1 MKNSELKS
9 FRVKLKNILC
19 GVAVLCFVAFAATAT
34 RADEVTVK
42 GTASGSFTSFG
53 GTTTGATLMGLQ
65 YINSSFDVTTT
76 GGARA
81 LNGAAANPAATNTNN
96 LGSFYIAPPADPT
109 LNNYN
114 GSAFT
119 LVINFEAPSGVAG
132 GQLATYT
139 AALSGIVERVG
150 PTQSYSVN
158 VRFNNP
164 VQTFTFTRADGTTG
178 AFTLTVNDVLG
189 LTPNFAKAITGTI
202 SEASETPAAAAAVP
216 EPATMLLLG
225 TGLAGLVARTRR
237 TRRKGR
243 QTEDAA

>member
-1 MKNSELKS
+1 MKNSEPRL
-9 FRVKLKNILC
+9 FRERLKNILC
-19 GVAVLCFVAFAATAT
+19 GVGVLCFVVFAATAT

-42 GTASGSFTSFG
+42 GTASGSFTSLG
-53 GTTTGATLMGLQ
+53 GTNTGTTLMGLQ

-119 LVINFEAPSGVAG
+119 LSINFEAPSGVAG

-178 AFTLTVNDVLG
+178 AFTLTVTDVLG

-202 SEASETPAAAAAVP
+202 SEASETPAAVP

-237 TRRKGR
+237 TRRRGGR